1 MNTVAEVAPLRPAR
15 TIEDAR
21 RELGLTA
28 DATATGGELAEVR
41 VLLAAIDERLAAAG
55 MTGEA
60 QRHQAAL
67 ERLRRRFDDRF
78 EALARVHESIVELRT
93 ITSPAGMLAR
103 APAALCEGTSFTR
116 AILSAVRG
124 STMVPEAV
132 SFSDDPA
139 GARRVLDQLRAGP
152 VRLEHPLIETDVLRR
167 RRAMLVVNAGGS
179 PRVER
184 RMAELMG
191 WTHYACA
198 PLLAGQNVIGIIHAD
213 RGPGEPLVPLDR
225 DVLWEF
231 AAALSRAHE
240 SASLR
245 RTLQHEGDQLHR
257 FLEWLDARSGALT
270 EGAVTFAS
278 TEPAPLISS
287 EQPAPTLKGHDDRLV
302 FAGLLT
308 KRELDVLRL
317 LIEGGTNR
325 TIADGLVLSETTVKF
340 HINSIL
346 RKLHAANRAEAV
358 ARYLSLV
365 GVPPP

>member
-1 MNTVAEVAPLRPAR
+1 MNTVAEVPPPSVAR
-15 TIEDAR
+15 TIEEAR
-21 RELGLTA
+21 RELGLPA
-28 DATATGGELAEVR
+28 DANASGGELAEVR

-55 MTGEA
+55 LTEA
-60 QRHQAAL
+60 QRHSAAL
-67 ERLRRRFDDRF
+67 ERLGRRFDGRLD
-78 EALARVHESIVELRT
+78 ALARVHEAIAELRT

-116 AILSAVRG
+116 VILSAVRG

-132 SFSDDPA
+132 SFSEDPA
-139 GARRVLDQLRAGP
+139 AARRVLDRLRAGP

-167 RRAMLVVNAGGS
+167 RRAMLVVNDAGS

-213 RGPGEPLVPLDR
+213 RGPEGPLKLLDR

-257 FLEWLDARSGALT
+257 FLEWLDTRSGVLT
-270 EGAVTFAS
+270 DGAITLAP

-287 EQPAPTLKGHDDRLV
+287 EQPAPPLKGHDDRLV

-346 RKLHAANRAEAV
+346 RKLHVSNRAEAV